1 MGASRF
7 IGRVGG
13 LAVALGVGAAAF
25 AGSGVAW
32 ADSTDSRSDARGTP
46 RAASSNDGSAGP
58 ARGRTAAATPA
69 GSSVPVPVRQQ
80 RKSRLAPSP
89 EPKAKESSSLS
100 IPTIS
105 PGLRAP
111 VPAAAEKAEPA
122 SALVAPS
129 VVSAATPA
137 DAVRPSVPAPAA
149 AQSVTAVA
157 APEPAPEPVA
167 APADEVSA
175 FLPEADS
182 GPADDA
188 GNNPLLPAGSPLEWA
203 LLAFARRQ
211 PLSAAAVGDQTVGNQ
226 IVSVSASQEVS
237 SQGLV
242 VDPTVT
248 FVDGIVQG
256 TLNATS
262 SRGLT
267 LTYTPVDGGC
277 SAVGAALCGFGDN
290 GGKITMGTVPV
301 SPDATDPQS
310 YTILP
315 YATWLD
321 PGGVKGTETFQVR
334 VSEVTDFNQFLINIP
349 LIGLVAEPVIDLLQR
364 LPLISDLLAPIIGAS
379 VVATVSVD
387 VDDLAPGDTPLA
399 FTYDVTSFDGTKIS
413 TNFFPAAGIAAGEQ
427 TESVL
432 NGPGLGGPGETDP
445 YNQDGTFG
453 SVPGV
458 ALMRDEGYNV
468 ITWDPRGEFA
478 SGGVL
483 QLDNPF
489 FEGRD
494 ASAIVTWAAQN
505 PLVALDG
512 VDDPAVGMVGG
523 SYGGGIQMVTA
534 ATDPRID
541 AIVPNGN
548 WYSLMDALYPRE
560 AVKTAWAGI
569 LLLDLITAGARINN
583 QIYLGVLT
591 GLFGFLTETAQAVLT
606 SSGPTSLLNQMQAPT
621 LLYQGTVDALFPLD
635 QSVLNA
641 ETITANPYG
650 TPVKL
655 AWFCGGHGSC
665 STGVNPTQQEQL
677 YGDTFAWLDQYVK
690 GEGTPADD
698 IPVFQWWDQ
707 DAVRYTS
714 DLLPFEAGFNKPIGY
729 SATAAGGT
737 LGLIPFL
744 AGSGPGSGVA
754 FPLNLIFPTP
764 ADNAINVALTPTA
777 GEQIVGA
784 PEISF
789 TYSGLGTSKELYA
802 QFVDNSTGL
811 VVGNNVTA
819 IPVTLDGRERT
830 VSVSLND
837 IAYTV
842 GAEDSLTLQIVS
854 WSSIFANAAFG
865 VVNISDIEVDM
876 PLRAVPVPPADPL
889 MSLPLLP
896 VESPVL

>member
-1 MGASRF
+1 MGAARF
-7 IGRVGG
+7 VGRVGG

-25 AGSGVAW
+25 AGAGVASADT
-32 ADSTDSRSDARGTP
+32 ADSGSDPRGAPRVSSSSDSPSAP
-46 RAASSNDGSAGP
+46 SSAP
-58 ARGRTAAATPA
+58 ARGRMAAAATSADA
-69 GSSVPVPVRQQ
+69 GAGNTARQQ
-80 RKSRLAPSP
+80 RAPRPAATLKS
-89 EPKAKESSSLS
+89 ESSAPIPS
-100 IPTIS
+100 IPS
-105 PGLRAP
+105 VASAP
-111 VPAAAEKAEPA
+111 DGPA
-122 SALVAPS
+122 SAAAAAQVARVESEPAVAVPT
-129 VVSAATPA
+129 VVSPVASAGTQ
-137 DAVRPSVPAPAA
+137 SSGPAPAA
-149 AQSVTAVA
+149 AQVVSAVA
-157 APEPAPEPVA
+157 VPEPEPQPEA
-167 APADEVSA
+167 AAADEVSA
-175 FLPEADS
+175 FLSEPDN
-182 GPADDA
+182 GLTDGA
-188 GNNPLLPAGSPLEWA
+188 GTDPLLPATLPLEWA
-203 LLAFARRQ
+203 LLAAARRQ
-211 PLSAAAVGDQTVGNQ
+211 PLSAASTASQLA
-226 IVSVSASQEVS
+226 SVTASQEVS
-237 SQGLV
+237 SNGLV

-248 FVDGIVQG
+248 FVDGVVQG
-256 TLNATS
+256 ALNATS

-290 GGKITMGTVPV
+290 GGKITMGTVPI
-301 SPDATDPQS
+301 SPTATDPQS
-310 YTILP
+310 FTVLP

-321 PGGVKGTETFQVR
+321 PGGVKGLEDFQVR
-334 VSEVTDFNQFLINIP
+334 VSEVTDFNNFLVNIP
-349 LIGLVAEPVIDLLQR
+349 LIGLVAGPVIDLLQR

-399 FTYDVTSFDGTKIS
+399 FTYDVTSFDGTQIS
-413 TNFFPAAGIAAGEQ
+413 TNFFPAAGIAAGQQ

-445 YNQDGTFG
+445 YNQNGTFG

-494 ASAIVTWAAQN
+494 ASAIVSWAAEN
-505 PLVALDG
+505 PLVELEG
-512 VDDPAVGMVGG
+512 VDDPKVGMVGG

-534 ATDPRID
+534 STDPRID

-560 AVKTAWAGI
+560 AVKTAWAGL
-569 LLLDLITAGARINN
+569 LLLDLIEAGARINN
-583 QIYLGVLT
+583 QIYAGVFT

-606 SSGPTSLLNQMQAPT
+606 SSGPTSLLNQLQAPT

-655 AWFCGGHGSC
+655 AWFCGGHGAC
-665 STGVNPTQQEQL
+665 STGVNPTQQDQL
-677 YGDTFAWLDQYVK
+677 YADTFAWLDQYVK
-690 GEGTPADD
+690 EEGTPADAL
-698 IPVFQWWDQ
+698 PVFQWWDQ

-714 DLLPFEAGFNKPIGY
+714 DLLPFEPGFNQAVGY
-729 SATAAGGT
+729 SATADGGT

-744 AGSGPGSGVA
+744 GGSGPGSGVA

-764 ADNAINVALTPTA
+764 ADNAINVPLTPTA
-777 GEQIVGA
+777 GDQIVGA

-789 TYSGLGTSKELYA
+789 SYSGLGTSTELYA
-802 QFVDNSTGL
+802 QFIDNTTGL

-819 IPVTLDGRERT
+819 IPVILDGRDRT

-842 GAEDSLTLQIVS
+842 GAGDSLTLQIVS

-865 VVNISDIEVDM
+865 VVNISDIEIDM
-876 PLRAVPVPPADPL
+876 PLRAIPTPV
-889 MSLPLLP
+889 
-896 VESPVL
+896 V